1 MYDYVIVGAG
11 SAGCVVAH
19 RLGEDPGLKVAV
31 IEAGPPDDAP
41 EIHMPLAFG
50 PNLTS
55 DWDWALFSEPEP
67 GLDDRRNYL
76 PRGRVLGG
84 SSSLNA
90 MIYIRGHR
98 ADYDEWAAMGLDGW
112 GYDDVLPYFKRAE
125 DNERGPSRYHG
136 VGGPLSV
143 SDSRSMHPVVETWIE
158 AAGEAGIPPNEDLN
172 GATQDGAGRYQ
183 VTQRNGRRCSAAVA
197 YLHPAAARGNVDVLT
212 DARVYRILFEG
223 ERAVGVQYMRYGK
236 LEEIRAERE
245 VILAAGS
252 YHTPQLLMLSGVGPA
267 DQLTPLGI
275 EPRHELPVGQSLQDH
290 VMLNFVCLT
299 DKGSLIS
306 SVTPEAFALYETEGR
321 GPVTSNGGE
330 GGAFVRTRAG
340 LDAPDVQFHIGCL
353 LLHEEFL
360 GVPFDDAY
368 TFGPAVVKP
377 TSRGQVTL
385 RSPIAHARPRILHN
399 YLQTEEDRQSM
410 IAGVRLN
417 MEISAAPALRA
428 WRRADFLVPKSD
440 SEADIMDFV
449 QRRAH
454 TLYHPVGT
462 CAMGSVVDAE
472 CRVLGLEGLRVV
484 DASVMP
490 TIPRGNTNAPT
501 IMVAEK
507 ASDMIRGVAPLPGEA
522 QPAERVTA

>member
-19 RLGEDPGLKVAV
+19 RLGEDPDVRIAV
-31 IEAGPPDDAP
+31 VEAGPPDDAP

-98 ADYDEWAAMGLDGW
+98 ADYDEWAAMGLGGW

-158 AAGEAGIPPNEDLN
+158 AAGEAGIAHNEDLN

-183 VTQRNGRRCSAAVA
+183 VTQRDGRRCSAAVA

-223 ERAVGVQYMRYGK
+223 ERAVGVEYMRHGR

-267 DQLTPLGI
+267 DQLSPLGI
-275 EPRHELPVGQSLQDH
+275 EPRHELPVGQNLQDH

-306 SVTPEAFALYETEGR
+306 SVTPEAFALYESEGR

-330 GGAFVRTRAG
+330 GGAFVRTRDG

-417 MEISAAPALRA
+417 MEISAAPALRE
-428 WRRADFLVPKSD
+428 WRRADFLAPKSD

-507 ASDMIRGVAPLPGEA
+507 ASDMIRGRAPLPREA
-522 QPAERVTA
+522 QEVTA

>member
-1 MYDYVIVGAG
+1 
-11 SAGCVVAH
+11 
-19 RLGEDPGLKVAV
+19 
-31 IEAGPPDDAP
+31 
-41 EIHMPLAFG
+41 
-50 PNLTS
+50 
-55 DWDWALFSEPEP
+55 
-67 GLDDRRNYL
+67 
-76 PRGRVLGG
+76 
-84 SSSLNA
+84 
-90 MIYIRGHR
+90 
-98 ADYDEWAAMGLDGW
+98 
-112 GYDDVLPYFKRAE
+112 
-125 DNERGPSRYHG
+125 
-136 VGGPLSV
+136 
-143 SDSRSMHPVVETWIE
+143 MHPVVETWIE

-183 VTQRNGRRCSAAVA
+183 VTQRDGRRCSAAVA
-197 YLHPAAARGNVDVLT
+197 YLHPAVARGNVDVLT
-212 DARVYRILFEG
+212 DARVYRILFDG
-223 ERAVGVQYMRYGK
+223 ERAVGVEYMRHGR
-236 LEEIRAERE
+236 LEQVRAERE
-245 VILAAGS
+245 VDPRPPAA
-252 YHTPQLLMLSGVGPA
+252 YHSPQLLMLSGVGPA
-267 DQLTPLGI
+267 DELAPLGI
-275 EPRHELPVGQSLQDH
+275 EPRHELPVGQNLQDH

-330 GGAFVRTRAG
+330 GGAFVRTRDG

-385 RSPIAHARPRILHN
+385 RSPLAARPAADPPQLPARPRR
-399 YLQTEEDRQSM
+399 TAASM

-417 MEISAAPALRA
+417 MEISAAP
-428 WRRADFLVPKSD
+428 RRCASGGGPTSWCR
-440 SEADIMDFV
+440 SPTPRPTSWTSS

-472 CRVLGLEGLRVV
+472 LRVLGLEGLRVV

-507 ASDMIRGVAPLPGEA
+507 ASDMIRGRAPLPR
-522 QPAERVTA
+522 ERRPRSGSPPDAGGQVRRQIATEEVSRRARPGRCVRVYRITEGRESPVALASILARTPSTSRPECRF

>member
-11 SAGCVVAH
+11 SAGCVVAN
-19 RLGEDPGLKVAV
+19 RLGEDPDVKVAV

-41 EIHMPLAFG
+41 EIHIPAAFG

-55 DWDWALFSEPEP
+55 EWDWALFSEPEP
-67 GLDDRRNYL
+67 GLDFRRNYL

-90 MIYIRGHR
+90 MIYIRGNR
-98 ADYDEWAAMGLDGW
+98 ADYEEWAAMGFHGW
-112 GYDDVLPYFKRAE
+112 GYEDVLPYFKRAE
-125 DNERGPSRYHG
+125 DNERGASRYHG

-143 SDSRSMHPVVETWIE
+143 SESRSMHPVVEAWVE
-158 AAGEAGIPPNEDLN
+158 AAGQAGVPHNEDLN
-172 GATQDGAGRYQ
+172 GATQDGAGRFQ
-183 VTQRNGRRCSAAVA
+183 VTQRDGRRCSTAVA

-223 ERAVGVQYMRYGK
+223 KRAVGVELMRHGA
-236 LEEIRAERE
+236 LEQVRAERE
-245 VILAAGS
+245 VIVSAGA
-252 YHTPQLLMLSGVGPA
+252 YHSPQLLMLSGVGPSEA
-267 DQLTPLGI
+267 LTPLNI
-275 EPRHELPVGQSLQDH
+275 ETFHELPVGQNLQDH

-306 SVTPEAFALYETEGR
+306 SLTPEAFALFESDGR
-321 GPVTSNGGE
+321 GPVSSNGGE
-330 GGAFVRTRAG
+330 GGAFVRTRDG
-340 LDAPDVQFHIGCL
+340 LSAPDVQFHIGCL

-377 TSRGQVTL
+377 TSRGMVTL
-385 RSPIAHARPRILHN
+385 RSPLPHARPRIIHN
-399 YLQTEEDRQSM
+399 YLTTDEDRASM

-417 MEISAAPALRA
+417 LEISAAPALKE

-440 SEADIMDFV
+440 SDADIMDFAE
-449 QRRAH
+449 RRAH

-462 CAMGSVVDAE
+462 CAMGSVVDDQL
-472 CRVLGLEGLRVV
+472 RVIGLEGLRVV

-507 ASDMIRGVAPLPGEA
+507 AADIIRGLPPLPREQA
-522 QPAERVTA
+522 AEEVTAA

>member
-19 RLGEDPGLKVAV
+19 RLGEDPGVRVAV

-125 DNERGPSRYHG
+125 DNERGPSHYHG

-158 AAGEAGIPPNEDLN
+158 AAGEAGIPPNADLN
-172 GATQDGAGRYQ
+172 GATQEGAGRYQ
-183 VTQRNGRRCSAAVA
+183 LTQRDGRRCSAAVA

-212 DARVYRILFEG
+212 DARVYRVLFEG
-223 ERAVGVQYMRYGK
+223 ERAVGVEYVRHGR

-267 DQLTPLGI
+267 EQLRPVGI
-275 EPRHELPVGQSLQDH
+275 EPRHELPVGQNLQDH
-290 VMLNFVCLT
+290 LMLNFVCLT

-306 SVTPEAFALYETEGR
+306 SVTPEAFALYESEGR

-330 GGAFVRTRAG
+330 GGAFVRTRDG

-399 YLQTEEDRQSM
+399 YLQTEEDRRSM

-417 MEISAAPALRA
+417 MEISAAPALRE

-440 SEADIMDFV
+440 SEGDIMDFV

-507 ASDMIRGVAPLPGEA
+507 AADMIRGRAPLPREA
-522 QPAERVTA
+522 QPAQEVTA